1 MKSSRC
7 RPVDLEVAGGQVVDQ
22 GRHGASLAEQGPVGL
37 ELTAVADGLT
47 SDNANQ
53 GLKIVFISYL
63 GQLCPQLVIPCLGE
77 LGQLVDHAVVG
88 DHGEVL
94 LVPRDVGYGEAD
106 GREDLLIDNI
116 SHIPFEHN
124 SKHTC

>member
-1 MKSSRC
+1 MKSCRC
-7 RPVDLEVAGGQVVDQ
+7 RSVDLEVAGGQVVDQ

-47 SDNANQ
+47 SENAN
-53 GLKIVFISYL
+53 LKIVFISYL
-63 GQLCPQLVIPCLGE
+63 GQLCPRLVIPCLRE

-94 LVPRDVGYGEAD
+94 LVPRDVSDGEAD
-106 GREDLLIDNI
+106 GREDLFIDNI

-124 SKHTC
+124 NKHTC